1 MALSG
6 GETPKALYTLLAS
19 AAYRERF
26 PWQRVHWFW
35 GDERCVPHDDPA
47 SNYKM
52 VRQAMLSV
60 VPVSASNIHAVPTDL
75 PPLEAARAYEREL
88 QTYYGAIRL
97 DPLRPLFDAVLLGL
111 GADGHTAS
119 LFPGT
124 EALNERKHW
133 TAVGVG
139 PGAQPRITL
148 TYPVLESTHA
158 AAFLIAGSSK
168 VPMLTRLMAGDSGL
182 PAARLRPTGE
192 LLLFADHV
200 ALGRAGT

>member
-52 VRQAMLSV
+52 VRDAMLSV

-88 QTYYGAIRL
+88 QTCYGAIRL
-97 DPLRPLFDAVLLGL
+97 DSLRPLFDAVLLGL

-168 VPMLTRLMAGDSGL
+168 VPMLTRLMAGDAGL

-192 LLLFADHV
+192 LLLFTDHA